1 MIHIKHTAHPIN
13 IKVLSEAESMA
24 SDLPLEAS
32 RLGRE
37 PLAEATQLQSFE
49 D

>member
-13 IKVLSEAESMA
+13 VKVLSEAESMA
-24 SDLPLEAS
+24 SDLPLEVS
-32 RLGRE
+32 TLGRDA
-37 PLAEATQLQSFE
+37 LAEATQLQSFE